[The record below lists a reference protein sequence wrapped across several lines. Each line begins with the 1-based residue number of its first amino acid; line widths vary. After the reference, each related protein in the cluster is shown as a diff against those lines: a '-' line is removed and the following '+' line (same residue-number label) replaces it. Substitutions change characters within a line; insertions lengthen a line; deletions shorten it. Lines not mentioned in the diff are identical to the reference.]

1 MEKRLLRRRFSNRF
15 VVCAKVWATFVLA
28 ACLPHHSCRGGMVG
42 LGYSLLTKKGKT
54 DVMMSCQGIL
64 AGVISIMAGC
74 ANISNLEAVV
84 TGAVGALLAI
94 LATRALVWLRVDD
107 PVGAS
112 AVHGAAGLWS
122 MVAVGLFATRD
133 DIEVM
138 CGHDIIWGAC
148 KLYLYLISMSKLR
161 SCSCHCAEVLRV

>member
-1 MEKRLLRRRFSNRF
+1 MVAIR
-15 VVCAKVWATFVLA
+15 ATITSILA
-28 ACLPHHSCRGGMVG
+28 SFAGGVVG
-42 LGYSLLTKKGKT
+42 LAYSLLTKKGKT

-84 TGAVGALLAI
+84 TGAVGALLAL

-133 DIEVM
+133 DIEVK
-138 CGHDIIWGAC
+138 CGDNMGITDIDNI
-148 KLYLYLISMSKLR
+148 
-161 SCSCHCAEVLRV
+161 

>member
-1 MEKRLLRRRFSNRF
+1 MVAIR
-15 VVCAKVWATFVLA
+15 ATITSILA
-28 ACLPHHSCRGGMVG
+28 SFAGGMVG

-138 CGHDIIWGAC
+138 CWHDIIIIWEAC
-148 KLYLYLISMSKLR
+148 KLYDYYI
-161 SCSCHCAEVLRV
+161 